1 MTRRPHDR
9 HDTPAPSPSP
19 LGQTALV
26 GLARLLARAAARELR
41 DEERE
46 TKPVA
51 LIPKTESDD
60 AERDDA

>member
-1 MTRRPHDR
+1 MKRRPHDR
-9 HDTPAPSPSP
+9 QETPAPSPSP
-19 LGQTALV
+19 PGQAALA

-51 LIPKTESDD
+51 VIPKTESDD
-60 AERDDA
+60 A